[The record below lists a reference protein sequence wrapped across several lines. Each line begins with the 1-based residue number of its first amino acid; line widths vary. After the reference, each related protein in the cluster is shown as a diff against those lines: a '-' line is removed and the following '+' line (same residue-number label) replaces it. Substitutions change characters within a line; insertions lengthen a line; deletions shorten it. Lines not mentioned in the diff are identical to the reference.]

1 MPLSEEHKARMAAG
15 RERAMERR
23 KAKAMQAQAAHAPE
37 VHQNIPVAWPKAAP
51 VPIPRLP
58 VAAKEL
64 PEFAGITNEDCPV
77 DCTMERCVVS
87 GKAYCAHPRKCGLA
101 PVDKADMATFER
113 FNRARKR
120 LLHAELDRRP

>member
-1 MPLSEEHKARMAAG
+1 MATEQQMANLAKAREKRRENIAAKKMESEVMPVEATIKPNAH
-15 RERAMERR
+15 RISDARPVSATRA
-23 KAKAMQAQAAHAPE
+23 
-37 VHQNIPVAWPKAAP
+37 
-51 VPIPRLP
+51 VPIPR
-58 VAAKEL
+58 L

-77 DCTMERCVVS
+77 ECTMERCVVS

>member
-23 KAKAMQAQAAHAPE
+23 KAKAMQDQAAYAPE
-37 VHQNIPVAWPKAAP
+37 VL